1 MKKSRRALALL
12 LIAALLSGVS
22 CGSGTPGDTVAES
35 SSAGNEQSEETL
47 TGRDDVQDELPEKN
61 YNNMDFVILT
71 RTQFAYEFDS
81 EADGDVLN
89 DAIYR
94 RNEIVSGRFG
104 VNITTVERDCDWPST
119 EFNAALKSSVMA
131 GDGAYDLI
139 AGYAATI
146 PNLVGDKIFL
156 DWNGMKYNDFSKPW
170 WSKQAVEEF
179 TINGKCFMV
188 TGDISLALWEGMRCM
203 MYNKRLAAE
212 YGVPDLYDTVSSG
225 NWTFD
230 ELQKVT
236 KNVWTDLDGDG
247 TKSKDDRYGFMI
259 NYSNAADNLKEAFE
273 IYVTKKGEDGLPELT
288 FMNERTQYAL
298 EKVNTYF
305 ATNDVLF
312 SSDIDAYD
320 TLSKKAFREGRA
332 MFVALNLGSANEMRS
347 MDDDFGII
355 PYPKLDSDQ
364 KEYHSTAQDHF
375 SFFVAPVD
383 VKDAEMTSI
392 ITEALASESYKNV
405 IPVFY
410 DVALKT
416 KSARDEESSAMID
429 LIRDTL
435 TFDFGYI
442 NSGAL
447 DSAGHLWIELLRKSS
462 NDLASEYAKKETSYN
477 EKLSALLEAYR

>member
-1 MKKSRRALALL
+1 MRIDKKSVGILL
-12 LIAALLSGVS
+12 MATVLFSAS
-22 CGSGTPGDTVAES
+22 CGSGAAENMTS
-35 SSAGNEQSEETL
+35 DDQKTSEQSAET
-47 TGRDDVQDELPEKN
+47 TAGRDSVSDGLPEKN
-61 YNNMDFVILT
+61 YDGTDFVILT
-71 RTQFAYEFDS
+71 RTLFDYEFNS

-89 DAIYR
+89 DAVYKCG
-94 RNEIVSGRFG
+94 EIVSDRFG
-104 VNITTVERDCDWPST
+104 VNITTVKRDCDWPST
-119 EFNAALKSSVMA
+119 EFNSTLKSSVMA
-131 GDGAYDLI
+131 GDGAYDLV

-146 PNLVGDKIFL
+146 PNLIGDNIFL
-156 DWNGMKYNDFSKPW
+156 DWNKMKYNDFTKPW
-170 WSKQAVEEF
+170 WCEQAVEEF

-188 TGDISLALWEGMRCM
+188 TGDISLTLWERMRCM

-212 YGVPDLYDTVSSG
+212 YGVPDLYDVVAEG
-225 NWTFD
+225 NWTLD
-230 ELQKVT
+230 ELGSVT

-247 TKSKDDRYGFMI
+247 KKSKDDRFGFMI

-273 IYVTKKGEDGLPELT
+273 IYVTKKGDDGLPKLT
-288 FMNERTQYAL
+288 FMNERTQRAL
-298 EKVNTYF
+298 EKLNTYF

-312 SSDIDAYD
+312 SADIDEYD

-332 MFVALNLGSANEMRS
+332 MIVALNLGSANEMRS

-355 PYPKLDSDQ
+355 PYPKLYSEQ
-364 KEYHSTAQDHF
+364 KEYHSTAQDNF
-375 SFFVAPVD
+375 SFFVAPID

-416 KSARDEESSAMID
+416 KSARDEKSSAMID

-462 NDLASEYAKKETSYN
+462 NDLASEYAKKET
-477 EKLSALLEAYR
+477 

>member
-1 MKKSRRALALL
+1 MRIDKKSVGILL
-12 LIAALLSGVS
+12 MATVLFSAS
-22 CGSGTPGDTVAES
+22 CGSGAAENMTS
-35 SSAGNEQSEETL
+35 DDQKTSEQSAET
-47 TGRDDVQDELPEKN
+47 TAGRDSVSDGLPEKN
-61 YNNMDFVILT
+61 YDGTDFVILT
-71 RTQFAYEFDS
+71 RTLFDYEFNS

-89 DAIYR
+89 DAVYKR
-94 RNEIVSGRFG
+94 GEIVSDWFG
-104 VNITTVERDCDWPST
+104 VNITTVKRDCDWPST
-119 EFNAALKSSVMA
+119 EFNSTLKSSVMA
-131 GDGAYDLI
+131 GDGAYDLV

-146 PNLVGDKIFL
+146 PNLIGENIFL
-156 DWNGMKYNDFSKPW
+156 DWNKMKYNDFTKPW
-170 WSKQAVEEF
+170 WCEQAVEEF

-188 TGDISLALWEGMRCM
+188 TGDISLTLWERMRCM

-212 YGVPDLYDTVSSG
+212 YGGPDLYDVVAEG
-225 NWTFD
+225 NWTLD
-230 ELQKVT
+230 ELGSVT

-247 TKSKDDRYGFMI
+247 KKSKDDRFGFMI

-273 IYVTKKGEDGLPELT
+273 IYVTKKGDDGLPKLT
-288 FMNERTQYAL
+288 FMNERTQRAL
-298 EKVNTYF
+298 EKLNTYF

-312 SSDIDAYD
+312 SADIDEYD

-332 MFVALNLGSANEMRS
+332 MIVALNLGSANEMRS

-355 PYPKLDSDQ
+355 PYPKLDSEQ
-364 KEYHSTAQDHF
+364 KEYHSTAQDNF
-375 SFFVAPVD
+375 SFFVAPID

-477 EKLSALLEAYR
+477 EKLSALLEAYK